1 MTYLSN
7 MKIDTKVWDGDST
20 NKIIYLK
27 QLMAAIDDGSDK
39 AIEYYQSAHPKVE
52 PLKMLKLLL
61 NEYLYYMTT
70 AKVLQSFIM
79 YVFEEELQN
88 LLKEIDVF
96 DDKANLN

>member
-1 MTYLSN
+1 
-7 MKIDTKVWDGDST
+7 MKIDTKVWEGNCT

-27 QLMAAIDDGSDK
+27 KLMAAIDDGSDK

-52 PLKMLKLLL
+52 SLKMMKLLL
-61 NEYLYYMTT
+61 NEYLYYITT

-79 YVFEEELQN
+79 YVFEDELQS

-96 DDKANLN
+96 DGKSNLN

>member
-1 MTYLSN
+1 
-7 MKIDTKVWDGDST
+7 MKIDTKVWDGDASD
-20 NKIIYLK
+20 KIKHLK
-27 QLMAAIDDGSDK
+27 QLMAAIDDGSDR
-39 AIEYYQSAHPKVE
+39 ANEFYQSSHPKVE
-52 PLKMLKLLL
+52 PIKMLKLLL

-79 YVFEEELQN
+79 YVFEEELQI